1 MPDYARYSLCGFL
14 GALTVPHAISHAVNR
29 TLSAAPSADRRDNV
43 GKSRDQCIGVD
54 IFRDAI
60 PVDAK
65 SLRDLEVMKSC
76 HDVTSIVI
84 EESFGLIRERY
95 SIPEEYV
102 LRASLPEQW
111 PYNPKSIELNIL
123 VDTLEAGLRFPLH
136 PTIVDCLRWW
146 RISSS

>member
-1 MPDYARYSLCGFL
+1 MPDYTRYNLCEFL
-14 GALTVPHAISHAVNR
+14 GALTVPHAISRAVSR
-29 TLSAAPSADRRDNV
+29 TPSAAPSADRYAGFPDWSTSS
-43 GKSRDQCIGVD
+43 GMPS
-54 IFRDAI
+54 

-123 VDTLEAGLRFPLH
+123 VDALEAGLWFPLH